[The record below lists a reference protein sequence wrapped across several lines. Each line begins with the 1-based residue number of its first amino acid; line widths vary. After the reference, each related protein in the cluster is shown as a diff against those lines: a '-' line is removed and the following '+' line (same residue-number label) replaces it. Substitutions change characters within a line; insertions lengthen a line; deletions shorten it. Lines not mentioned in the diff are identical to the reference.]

1 MPASKKSGAE
11 KAANKILED
20 PAAAVKA
27 ASQLA
32 EAEAAKPTNP
42 EPILPDGTA
51 VVRLILSVEDVW
63 TPEAAASAFMDEVV
77 RHGLNA
83 FNLVV
88 QRSDGEVFIVH
99 RNAII
104 PREEV
109 LTDDGAGP
117 GS

>member
-1 MPASKKSGAE
+1 MPASDKSGAE
-11 KAANKILED
+11 KAADKMLED
-20 PAAAVKA
+20 PAAAVQA
-27 ASQLA
+27 ATRLA
-32 EAEAAKPTNP
+32 DAEAAKSTNP
-42 EPILPDGTA
+42 EPVLPDGTA

-63 TPEAAASAFMDEVV
+63 TPEAAASAFVDEVV

-99 RNAII
+99 RNAIV

-109 LTDDGAGP
+109 LVDDGTGP